1 MVGVELL
8 APIFYC
14 ILTIQLADIFLIT
27 KRGYMKRFWV
37 VLFLIA
43 FTGAAFY
50 WGKDHFWAPEEA
62 QARYKLATIERKDMV
77 NTISATGELS
87 AVVTVEVGTEVSGQ
101 IKELL
106 VDYNTMVSAG
116 QTIARIDPESYET
129 LMRQA
134 EAELALARARLLTQ
148 KAEILRY
155 EADLE
160 SAEANWSAARAQ
172 IKKAGV
178 TLKNAQRNLQREK
191 ALVEKTIV
199 SDYQYD
205 KVLTTYEEAAAQLEL
220 AEAQAVASKS
230 KVSSAKAALAIAN
243 SQISEAEATVELR
256 IAAKD
261 KRMVDLGNTI
271 IRSPVN
277 GVVIDRNVD
286 VGQTVA
292 ASLSAPTLFTIAQD
306 LSKMQVSTYVDEAD
320 IGRVKEG
327 QVARF
332 TVDAFGT
339 RQFTGVVQQ
348 VRKMGKR
355 VQNVVTYEVVI
366 SADNKD
372 MRLMPGMTADVNIEL
387 LKRPQVLVV
396 ANAALRFKPPSTGPD
411 SPASKQPARASG
423 LPGAAGGGLSG
434 GRADLEARIS
444 ALTAQLNL
452 SASQQAELRN
462 ILQQSAQKMRDALQ
476 SGSGGP
482 GARTALRD
490 KIRKESQ
497 TAIMSMLDN
506 NQRKLLEAV
515 LAQRQLKRGILWK
528 PDAAGR
534 PESVSVVLGVSDST
548 HTEIS
553 GPQVKEGLEVISGIF
568 Q

>member
-1 MVGVELL
+1 MKKYWLVLVVVAL
-8 APIFYC
+8 A
-14 ILTIQLADIFLIT
+14 
-27 KRGYMKRFWV
+27 
-37 VLFLIA
+37 
-43 FTGAAFY
+43 GAAWF
-50 WGKDHFWAPEEA
+50 WGKDRIWAPVKA
-62 QARYKLATIERKDMV
+62 QAQYKLTKVERKDMV
-77 NTISATGELS
+77 NTVSATGELS

-106 VDYNTMVSAG
+106 VDYNTLVSAG
-116 QTIARIDPESYET
+116 QIIARIDPESFET

-134 EAELALARARLLTQ
+134 EAELVLARARLLTQ
-148 KAEILRY
+148 KAEISRF

-172 IKKAGV
+172 VKKAGV
-178 TLKNAQRNLQREK
+178 TLKNAQRNLKREK

-205 KVLTTYEEAAAQLEL
+205 KVLTAYEEAEAQLEL
-220 AEAQAVASKS
+220 AEAQALASKS
-230 KVSSAKAALAIAN
+230 KVSSAKAALVIAK

-256 IAAKD
+256 IAAMD
-261 KRMVDLGNTI
+261 KRMVDLDNTI
-271 IRSPVN
+271 IRSPVA

-320 IGRVKEG
+320 IGRIKEG

-339 RQFTGVVQQ
+339 KQFNGAVQQ

-355 VQNVVTYEVVI
+355 LQNVVTYEVVI
-366 SADNKD
+366 SADNRD

-387 LKRPQVLVV
+387 LKRPKVLVV
-396 ANAALRFKPPSTGPD
+396 ANAALRFKPPSTGPNA
-411 SPASKQPARASG
+411 SASKQPARTNG

-434 GRADLEARIS
+434 GRPDLEARIE
-444 ALTAQLNL
+444 ALTEQLNL
-452 SASQQAELRN
+452 SGSQQAELRK
-462 ILQQSAQKMRDALQ
+462 ILQQSAQKMRNALQ

-482 GARTALRD
+482 GARTALRE

-497 TAIMSMLDN
+497 AAIMRILDHQ
-506 NQRKLLEAV
+506 QRKQLEEM
-515 LAQRQLKRGILWK
+515 LAHRQLKRGTIWRL
-528 PDAAGR
+528 DTAGE
-534 PESVSVVLGVSDST
+534 PEALSVVLGAGDPT

-553 GPQVKEGLEVISGIF
+553 GPEIKEGMEVISGIM